1 MGKVFSLTF
10 SLIQWIALVL
20 FIIISYE
27 LVRWAV
33 VSFFKRRFMR
43 SVTGFLR
50 KHQVRFDQYKLTNKL
65 IIKDQLLHNREVN
78 QQILEKSQKEDL
90 PFEEAREQAE
100 EYIDEIVPAFNLLS
114 YYKFGYAIANLL
126 LKFLYEVVID
136 EQGKEQVKDIPED
149 SLVIYVMNHR
159 SNIDYL
165 LVAYML
171 MENISVSYAV
181 GEWARVF
188 PLDIIFKS
196 FGAYFI
202 RRNYRD
208 PLYHAVLKNYVQLIS
223 ENKVTQGIFLEGGLS
238 RTGQFRAPK
247 TGLLDYIL
255 TTSQGNGAADSLTKI
270 VFVPVGINY
279 DWILEDQTLIREW
292 KEGKHGMTMRD
303 HIFSLLTI
311 LVKSPYLLLVNTLR
325 ILTGRLKE
333 HGYVSVKFG
342 RPVLLESLA
351 DPQQFDA
358 AKSYEERR
366 AELKKVGSGLLH
378 RISEVIP
385 VTPVSLLSL
394 TLIEHGNDSMSKSSC
409 LTHMRSLLQQL
420 EARNADL
427 MMGKEYE
434 ALLKLRDRLESERWF
449 RKKELLE
456 FEEDL
461 LKEDEIEKTLQL
473 AVELLVRR
481 KIVRVTRDR
490 ILIISEKHDYLEYY
504 ANTIRHFLP
513 REEVLPVQ

>member
-10 SLIQWIALVL
+10 SLIQLIALVL

-43 SVTGFLR
+43 SVTAFLR

-78 QQILEKSQKEDL
+78 QQILEKAQKEDI

-100 EYIDEIVPAFNLLS
+100 EYIDEIVPTFNLLS
-114 YYKFGYAIANLL
+114 YYKFGYTIANLL

-136 EQGKEQVKDIPED
+136 EQGKKQVKDIPED
-149 SLVIYVMNHR
+149 ALVVYVMNHR

-208 PLYHAVLKNYVQLIS
+208 PLYHAVLKNYIQLIS
-223 ENKVTQGIFLEGGLS
+223 ENKVTQGIFLEGALS
-238 RTGQFRAPK
+238 RNGQFRAPK

-255 TTSQGNGAADSLTKI
+255 TTSQGDGSAGSPTKI

-292 KEGKHGMTMRD
+292 KEGKHSMTMRD
-303 HIFSLLTI
+303 HLFSFFTI
-311 LVKSPYLLLVNTLR
+311 LVKSPYLLLVNALR
-325 ILTGRLKE
+325 LLTGRMKE

-342 RPVLLESLA
+342 RPVPLEHIA
-351 DPQQFDA
+351 DRGEFED
-358 AKSYEERR
+358 AKSYQERR
-366 AELKKVGSGLLH
+366 AELKKVGSKLLR
-378 RISEVIP
+378 RISDVVPI
-385 VTPVSLLSL
+385 TPVSLLSL
-394 TLIEHGNDSMSKSSC
+394 TLIEHGNGSLSKEAC
-409 LTHMRSLLQQL
+409 LAHMRSLLQQL
-420 EARNADL
+420 EARDADL
-427 MMGKEYE
+427 MMGKEYA

-481 KIVRVTRDR
+481 KIIRVSRDE
-490 ILIISEKHDYLEYY
+490 IHLISDKRDYLEYY
-504 ANTIRHFLP
+504 ANTIRHFLS
-513 REEVLPVQ
+513 REVATPVP